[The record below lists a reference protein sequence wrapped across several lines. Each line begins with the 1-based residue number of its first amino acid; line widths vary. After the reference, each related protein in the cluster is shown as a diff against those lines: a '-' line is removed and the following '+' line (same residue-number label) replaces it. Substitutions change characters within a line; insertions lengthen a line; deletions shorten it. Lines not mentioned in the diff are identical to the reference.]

1 VSDGATIVLVPGDV
15 VWVAPD
21 VSVGREQAGRRPAI
35 VVAGADYLTA
45 VDSLAI
51 VVPVATVDRGWPN
64 HVPVRGSDLREPSWA
79 MTEQVRTIS
88 RARVV
93 ERAGRVMP
101 ETLDAVRG
109 WIGDF
114 LDL

>member
-1 VSDGATIVLVPGDV
+1 MTDGARVDLAPGDV
-15 VWVAPD
+15 VWVVPD
-21 VSVGREQAGRRPAI
+21 VSVGREQAGRRPAM
-35 VVAGADYLTA
+35 VVAGADYLTV

-51 VVPVATVDRGWPN
+51 VVPVTTVDRRWPN

-79 MTEQVRTIS
+79 MTEQARTIS
-88 RARVV
+88 RSRVV
-93 ERAGRVMP
+93 ERAGRVTP

-109 WIGDF
+109 WIADF